1 MVDLYYALECC
12 VPAEPAKPGSRR
24 NSRSRPNSRSRSPG
38 LPPAAAFSLGAPFA
52 SEVSFAPEVLIASEV
67 PFPSGAP
74 FSFAE
79 PAGEEERVP
88 LLATTVAA
96 GFPSPA
102 DDYVEARIDL
112 NQTLIP
118 RPLSTFF
125 MRVSGDAMAGD
136 GILDGDLLVI
146 DRSVDARPGLV
157 VVATHAGCFV
167 VRRLQGPR
175 RGRGERRLVASDG
188 VSPPIR
194 LADGEAEIWGVVIHA
209 VHHLAA
215 LR

>member
-1 MVDLYYALECC
+1 
-12 VPAEPAKPGSRR
+12 
-24 NSRSRPNSRSRSPG
+24 
-38 LPPAAAFSLGAPFA
+38 
-52 SEVSFAPEVLIASEV
+52 
-67 PFPSGAP
+67 
-74 FSFAE
+74 
-79 PAGEEERVP
+79 VP

-157 VVATHAGCFV
+157 VVATYAGSFV

-188 VSPPIR
+188 VSSPIR